1 MLRGTRVILLRGFQC
16 VVSTKR
22 EEHMTTA
29 NGQTAADPLLIML
42 MIAAAST
49 LGVNI
54 PRARAGGHANILECV
69 GIFFAIAL
77 SVTITVVMEGRS
89 AKTRA
94 VWPMKAIPSNRTSQS
109 LWIWWTDS
117 TPTMKR
123 DRQIPV
129 GLFSSAVG
137 QMRG

>member
-1 MLRGTRVILLRGFQC
+1 
-16 VVSTKR
+16 
-22 EEHMTTA
+22 MTTA
-29 NGQTAADPLLIML
+29 NGQTAADPLLLML
-42 MIAAAST
+42 MIAAAIT

-54 PRARAGGHANILECV
+54 TRAMAGGHANILECV

-94 VWPMKAIPSNRTSQS
+94 VWPMKAIPSNRPSQS
-109 LWIWWTDS
+109 LRIRRPES

-123 DRQIPV
+123 ARQIPN
-129 GLFSSAVG
+129 GL
-137 QMRG
+137 

>member
-1 MLRGTRVILLRGFQC
+1 
-16 VVSTKR
+16 
-22 EEHMTTA
+22 MTTA

-42 MIAAAST
+42 MIAAAIT

-54 PRARAGGHANILECV
+54 TRAMAGGHANILECV

-129 GLFSSAVG
+129 GLFSFAVG